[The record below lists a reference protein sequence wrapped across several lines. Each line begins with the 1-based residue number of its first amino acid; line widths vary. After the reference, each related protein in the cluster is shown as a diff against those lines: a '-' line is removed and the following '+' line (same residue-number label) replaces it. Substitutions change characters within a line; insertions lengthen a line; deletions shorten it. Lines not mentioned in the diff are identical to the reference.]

1 MKTYNKKNLLM
12 FVVTILTTGLIVN
25 ILHISTPKV
34 LVEVEQQAF
43 KKAYAQDLEYIES
56 TPVQETILESAVSIS
71 TQDLENQRKIDN
83 IKNFLTKRN
92 SPLAQYASEFVYAAN
107 EYSIDYRL
115 VAAISIV
122 ESSGGIHNFRSYNAW
137 GWGSY
142 GFDDWKDGIWS
153 VSKGLAT
160 GYYSKGLDTP
170 YEIARIYC
178 PPSASSWAGKV
189 TKLMNEIGE

>member
-1 MKTYNKKNLLM
+1 M

-25 ILHISTPKV
+25 TIHSSTPNV
-34 LVEVEQQAF
+34 LVKVEEQAF
-43 KKAYAQDLEYIES
+43 KKAYAKDIEYIEN
-56 TPVQETILESAVSIS
+56 TPVEETILETAVSIS
-71 TQDLENQRKIDN
+71 AEDIENQRKIDN
-83 IKNFLTKRN
+83 VRNFLLKRN
-92 SPLAQYASEFVYAAN
+92 SPLAEYASEFVYAAN
-107 EYSIDYRL
+107 EYGIDYRL

-122 ESSGGIHNFRSYNAW
+122 ESSGGIHNFRAYNAW

-142 GFDDWKDGIWS
+142 GFDNWKDGIWS

-170 YEIARIYC
+170 YEIGRVYC

-189 TKLMNEIGE
+189 TRLMNEIGE